1 MIAPLETPDA
11 ADLKSFLDSKAG
23 ENLLKRLS
31 ELRPQISENLSIEAT
46 ALKAREAKG
55 WEECLKTL
63 KLLAELRG
71 PVAED
76 GGHLETSKD

>member
-1 MIAPLETPDA
+1 MIPPLQTPDA
-11 ADLKSFLDSKAG
+11 AELKDFLESKAG
-23 ENLLKRLS
+23 EAALKRLW
-31 ELRPQISENLSIEAT
+31 ELRPQITENLSIEAT

-71 PVAED
+71 AVAED
-76 GGHLETSKD
+76 GGHLDTSKD